1 MLGEY
6 YTEDD
11 SQLAQLAAMQYYI
24 EYGSEISEEGLTA
37 LLKSYIP
44 EATLQVSSLIP
55 HVYKYEH
62 GKVHPYA
69 SLTNVMKV
77 HVLYLQ

>member
-11 SQLAQLAAMQYYI
+11 SQMAQLAAMQYYI

-44 EATLQVSSLIP
+44 EATLQVI
-55 HVYKYEH
+55 V
-62 GKVHPYA
+62 
-69 SLTNVMKV
+69 
-77 HVLYLQ
+77 

>member
-6 YTEDD
+6 FTEDD

-44 EATLQVSSLIP
+44 ESILQVGI
-55 HVYKYEH
+55 
-62 GKVHPYA
+62 
-69 SLTNVMKV
+69 
-77 HVLYLQ
+77 Q

>member
-6 YTEDD
+6 PAEDD
-11 SQLAQLAAMQYYI
+11 NQMAMLAAMQYYI

-44 EATLQVSSLIP
+44 EPILQVLFCM
-55 HVYKYEH
+55 HLKLYKEI
-62 GKVHPYA
+62 
-69 SLTNVMKV
+69 
-77 HVLYLQ
+77 QRC

>member
-11 SQLAQLAAMQYYI
+11 AQLAQLAAMQYYI

-44 EATLQVSSLIP
+44 PTILQVGI
-55 HVYKYEH
+55 
-62 GKVHPYA
+62 
-69 SLTNVMKV
+69 N
-77 HVLYLQ
+77 

>member
-11 SQLAQLAAMQYYI
+11 SELARLAAMQYYI

-44 EATLQVSSLIP
+44 ESILQVCAKTTQTKIRNSRCKRNSGL
-55 HVYKYEH
+55 
-62 GKVHPYA
+62 
-69 SLTNVMKV
+69 SN
-77 HVLYLQ
+77 

>member
-6 YTEDD
+6 PAEDD
-11 SQLAQLAAMQYYI
+11 NQMAMLAAMQYYI

-44 EATLQVSSLIP
+44 EPILQVVFQMNLKKLKEAMLLP
-55 HVYKYEH
+55 GVY
-62 GKVHPYA
+62 
-69 SLTNVMKV
+69 
-77 HVLYLQ
+77 